1 MASPDEKVA
10 FVSNLN
16 GTSLTEVSLG
26 SFLAPLCF
34 LSRGLFLIV
43 FHLGN
48 GILPL
53 SRASHLLLDFTSL
66 IMPLVLSCTALS
78 DILHFVIVGIAVVD
92 SVVLYLVYKN
102 GKRGSFS
109 DTMDKFVK
117 SRVESNQVPFVT
129 VFRVLVNVKTA
140 ISILA
145 VDFSVFPRRYA
156 KTETYG
162 TGVMDFGVGAYVI
175 ANALVC
181 PEARGKTIRGSKISQ
196 FVSVWPLVLLGFVR
210 LASVKSS
217 GYHEHVTEYG
227 VHWNFFFTL
236 AIVRLVASALLALF
250 PVNSSGILAVFIG
263 GTYQVILET
272 TSLKAFLVHGGNRS
286 GFLEENKEGI
296 FSVVGYIAI
305 YMAGVQIGHYL
316 MQSRALVQD
325 WIRVT
330 RNLLLTSLGLFLAL
344 HVCQR
349 SIEPVSRRMANLSFC
364 VWTVAQAMFFLSCL
378 SIADLVLLFSKVI
391 SNFSLVSASW
401 CPHPKKIRNNMDA
414 LCLIQSVNRN
424 QLLYFLLANVMT
436 GLTNVFVDTLKASDA
451 VGLVCNPPVNP
462 QKKKSLVSTHVSIK
476 ARNYFLTYQGAKV
489 VNMKAFLFHEGI
501 WLHDSFVD
509 THVS

>member
-34 LSRGLFLIV
+34 LSRGLFLIL
-43 FHLGN
+43 FHLGK
-48 GILPL
+48 GILPF
-53 SRASHLLLDFTSL
+53 SRAAHLLLDFTSL

-78 DILHFVIVGIAVVD
+78 DILHFVIVGLAIVD
-92 SVVLYLVYKN
+92 FAVLYLVYKN

-109 DTMDKFVK
+109 NTMDKFVQ

-181 PEARGKTIRGSKISQ
+181 PEARGKPMRGSRIGHVIKQS
-196 FVSVWPLVLLGFVR
+196 VSVWPLVLLGFVR

-250 PVNSSGILAVFIG
+250 PVNSSWILAVFIG

-272 TSLKAFLVHGGNRS
+272 TGLKSFLVRGNNRV
-286 GFLEENKEGI
+286 GFLQENKEGI
-296 FSVVGYIAI
+296 FSVVGYVAI

-316 MQSRALVQD
+316 MQSRALVRD
-325 WIRVT
+325 WIRAI
-330 RNLLLTSLGLFLAL
+330 RNLLVTSVGLFIAL
-344 HVCQR
+344 YACQTC
-349 SIEPVSRRMANLSFC
+349 IEPVSRRMANLSFC

-378 SIADLVLLFSKVI
+378 SIGDLVLLFSKVI

-401 CPHPKKIRNNMDA
+401 TPQNRKSEKVRYNMDA
-414 LCLIQSVNRN
+414 LCLVQSVNRN

-436 GLTNVFVDTLKASDA
+436 GLTNVFIDTLNCSDVLG
-451 VGLVCNPPVNP
+451 VGVLLLYMFMS
-462 QKKKSLVSTHVSIK
+462 SLVIFILHINKITIK
-476 ARNYFLTYQGAKV
+476 F
-489 VNMKAFLFHEGI
+489 
-501 WLHDSFVD
+501 W
-509 THVS
+509 